1 MNFTISRAAFID
13 ALQQVVN
20 VIEKKQTL
28 PILSHLL
35 LNAEHQKISL
45 TGTDQEVEVRMTIS
59 SEDSDLVISEEGQV
73 AVPGRKLLDI
83 CKNLPADSSIAVN
96 VTGTRFTLVSGDFES
111 QLVTLPAMDFPNL
124 EHEEDTVSAFELPAP
139 VLKTMLEKT
148 SFAMAQQDV
157 RYFFNGMLFE
167 QEGTVLRLVATNGQ
181 RLAMTD
187 TAIENAGN
195 GVRAIVP
202 RKGIIELQRLIS
214 DNPEG
219 IKISFTG
226 NHMVLLSGAARLTTK
241 LIDAD
246 YPDYSKA
253 IPVAGDKSIQCKRTH
268 LREALQRTAILS
280 NEVYKNVKLS
290 AGDNALEL
298 FTNNPQQEQATEK
311 LTIRYTG
318 LPLEIGF
325 NVNFLIEALSV
336 MTGETLVMQLSTAT
350 SPSLLN
356 DPDDLQSQY
365 VISPMVV

>member
-1 MNFTISRAAFID
+1 MNFTISRGAFID

-28 PILSHLL
+28 PILSHIL

-45 TGTDQEVEVRMTIS
+45 TGTDQEVEVKMTIA
-59 SEDSDLVISEEGQV
+59 SEESDLTVSEEGQL

-83 CKNLPADSSIAVN
+83 CKNLPADSRIAVN
-96 VTGTRFTLVSGDFES
+96 VADRRFTLNSGEFES
-111 QLVTLPAMDFPNL
+111 QLATLPAMDFPNL
-124 EHEEDTVSAFELPAP
+124 EHEEDTDSSFELPAA
-139 VLKTMLEKT
+139 VLKTMLDKT

-167 QEGTVLRLVATNGQ
+167 HEDSVLRLVATNGQ

-187 TAIENAGN
+187 TTIENTGIR
-195 GVRAIVP
+195 VRVIVP

-214 DNPEG
+214 DSGEG
-219 IKISFTG
+219 IKIAFTD
-226 NHMVLLSGAARLTTK
+226 NHMVLLAGAARLTTK
-241 LIDAD
+241 LIDAE

-253 IPVAGDKSIQCKRTH
+253 IPVAGDNSIQCKRTN
-268 LREALQRTAILS
+268 LREALVRTSILS

-290 AGDNALEL
+290 ASDNALEL

-311 LTIRYTG
+311 LSISYKG

-336 MTGETLVMQLSTAT
+336 MTGDTLVMQLSTST
-350 SPSLLN
+350 SPCLLN
-356 DPDDLQSQY
+356 DPDDLHSQY